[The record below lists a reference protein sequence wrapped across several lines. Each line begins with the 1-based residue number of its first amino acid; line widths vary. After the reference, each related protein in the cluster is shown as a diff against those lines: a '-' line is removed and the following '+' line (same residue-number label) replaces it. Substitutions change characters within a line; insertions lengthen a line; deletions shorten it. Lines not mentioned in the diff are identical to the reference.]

1 MCLCLAVLTIFFIAL
16 ENGDAENSLKQARGV
31 LKTVQS
37 LNDKDVPSKF
47 EFMASLYAS
56 IGNAQVELGEADK
69 ALENYS
75 KDYQLSLNNK

>member
-1 MCLCLAVLTIFFIAL
+1 MKKMSPAI
-16 ENGDAENSLKQARGV
+16 
-31 LKTVQS
+31 
-37 LNDKDVPSKF
+37 KF

-56 IGNAQVELGEADK
+56 IGNTQIELGEADK